1 MGKST
6 GVRRT
11 KTRGFLSTSFVNMAG
26 PTFRAQALFDDELLK
41 FSKERYGNH
50 GAGLGSHQE
59 NVEQW
64 SYDAS
69 RSLSDCSSAR
79 LTVYL
84 LRVVSK
90 FQPENWEKGQSKL
103 NQRNLNRPLTPV
115 VAFFQLATRK
125 APNIMPHLN
134 RWRLNNF
141 FSNIS
146 GAYLKTVLV
155 LVHLHLF

>member
-1 MGKST
+1 
-6 GVRRT
+6 
-11 KTRGFLSTSFVNMAG
+11 MAG

-79 LTVYL
+79 LTVYF

-90 FQPENWEKGQSKL
+90 FQPEN
-103 NQRNLNRPLTPV
+103 
-115 VAFFQLATRK
+115 
-125 APNIMPHLN
+125 
-134 RWRLNNF
+134 
-141 FSNIS
+141 
-146 GAYLKTVLV
+146 
-155 LVHLHLF
+155 